1 MMRRNLKFFFVLTV
15 LICSLCLG
23 SSTMA
28 MASDVLRATLKNGLQ
43 VVIVRNDLAPVV
55 TTMVNY
61 LVGSNE
67 APDGFPGMAHAQEH
81 MMFRGSAGLSAAQL
95 ATMIAAMGGSFDADT
110 QQTVTQYYL
119 TVPKEDLDLALHIEA
134 VRMEDVLDSQ
144 ELWQEERGA
153 IEQEVAQDYSNPLYL
168 FHKRLLSNL
177 FEATPY
183 AHDALGTRPSFEAT
197 TGAMLKDFYNKW
209 YAPNNAILVI
219 VGDVDPESVL
229 AAVRQLF
236 EPIPSRPV
244 PHRPEIHL
252 QPLKSDHIRLKTD
265 LPYSIAVVAYRL
277 PGYDGPDYAAAQVLA
292 DILDSQRGTLYA
304 LVPEGKALE
313 AGFNSSFLPKA
324 GLGYAMAAFPRASEG
339 AMMATKLKA
348 RIEDYV
354 QKGFPPELV
363 EAAKRREVA
372 DLEFQ
377 KNSVEGLAAL
387 WSLALAVEGRHSPSD
402 DIEAIQT
409 VTPADVNRVARTWLD
424 NKTATVGLLI
434 PKPAG
439 AAVASRTF
447 RGKES
452 FAPKETKPVTLPDWA
467 KEALIPP
474 TLPRSTVNPTV
485 SVLPN
490 GLRLIVQPTNISRT
504 ICLYG
509 QIKNNPDLQV
519 PGGKEGVDDVLDNLF
534 SYGTLTLDR
543 LAFQKALDDI
553 AANLSAG
560 TSFSLEVL
568 TDQFDRGMELLADNL
583 FHPALPEQAFQVV
596 RKETTGLVAGRL
608 KSPAH
613 LARRAIRKGLYPKGD
628 PALRQPT
635 PKSIGSLTLKD
646 VKSYYQKVFRP
657 DLTTVVV
664 MGNITPERARSSVE
678 KYFGEWKAK
687 GPKPETDL
695 PPVPLNK
702 SSSATV
708 PDPSRVQDLVI
719 LAQTLALNRSN
730 PDYYLLQVGNHVLS
744 GAFYAT
750 RLYHD
755 LREVAGLV
763 YSVESMLDVRKTR
776 GFFEVTFACDPP
788 NVSKARTMLEENL
801 KKMQTTPVT
810 PAELQQAKTLLIR
823 EIPLSEASTAS
834 IGQRLLALSVHD
846 LPLDEP
852 TRAAKRYLQVTADQ
866 VRDAFA
872 KWIRPGSFVQVS
884 LGPQPR

>member
-1 MMRRNLKFFFVLTV
+1 
-15 LICSLCLG
+15 
-23 SSTMA
+23 
-28 MASDVLRATLKNGLQ
+28 
-43 VVIVRNDLAPVV
+43 
-55 TTMVNY
+55 
-61 LVGSNE
+61 
-67 APDGFPGMAHAQEH
+67 
-81 MMFRGSAGLSAAQL
+81 
-95 ATMIAAMGGSFDADT
+95 
-110 QQTVTQYYL
+110 
-119 TVPKEDLDLALHIEA
+119 
-134 VRMEDVLDSQ
+134 
-144 ELWQEERGA
+144 
-153 IEQEVAQDYSNPLYL
+153 
-168 FHKRLLSNL
+168 
-177 FEATPY
+177 
-183 AHDALGTRPSFEAT
+183 
-197 TGAMLKDFYNKW
+197 
-209 YAPNNAILVI
+209 
-219 VGDVDPESVL
+219 
-229 AAVRQLF
+229 
-236 EPIPSRPV
+236 
-244 PHRPEIHL
+244 
-252 QPLKSDHIRLKTD
+252 
-265 LPYSIAVVAYRL
+265 
-277 PGYDGPDYAAAQVLA
+277 
-292 DILDSQRGTLYA
+292 
-304 LVPEGKALE
+304 
-313 AGFNSSFLPKA
+313 
-324 GLGYAMAAFPRASEG
+324 
-339 AMMATKLKA
+339 
-348 RIEDYV
+348 
-354 QKGFPPELV
+354 
-363 EAAKRREVA
+363 
-372 DLEFQ
+372 
-377 KNSVEGLAAL
+377 
-387 WSLALAVEGRHSPSD
+387 
-402 DIEAIQT
+402 
-409 VTPADVNRVARTWLD
+409 
-424 NKTATVGLLI
+424 
-434 PKPAG
+434 
-439 AAVASRTF
+439 
-447 RGKES
+447 
-452 FAPKETKPVTLPDWA
+452 
-467 KEALIPP
+467 
-474 TLPRSTVNPTV
+474 
-485 SVLPN
+485 
-490 GLRLIVQPTNISRT
+490 LIVQPTNISRT

>member
-1 MMRRNLKFFFVLTV
+1 
-15 LICSLCLG
+15 
-23 SSTMA
+23 MA